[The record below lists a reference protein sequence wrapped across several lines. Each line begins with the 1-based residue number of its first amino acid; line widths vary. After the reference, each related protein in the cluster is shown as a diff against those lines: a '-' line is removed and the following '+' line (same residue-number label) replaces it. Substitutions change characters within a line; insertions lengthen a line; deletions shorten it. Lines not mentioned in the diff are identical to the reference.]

1 MTFGNQSFYLL
12 FQGMTLFNI
21 MIVVVVKMNYWGS
34 LCLCDILQYHDCGRG
49 ENELLGFLVFI
60 SLFIGC
66 GYCMKYF
73 LFIVANTSTCVVV
86 KGVVRSLEKVMWLG
100 IDPLVFLLDA
110 LVRDWLYWRD
120 FSLCRCKWGC
130 SYLVTFFFY

>member
-1 MTFGNQSFYLL
+1 
-12 FQGMTLFNI
+12 
-21 MIVVVVKMNYWGS
+21 
-34 LCLCDILQYHDCGRG
+34 
-49 ENELLGFLVFI
+49 
-60 SLFIGC
+60 
-66 GYCMKYF
+66 MKYF

-100 IDPLVFLLDA
+100 IDPLMFLLDA

>member
-1 MTFGNQSFYLL
+1 
-12 FQGMTLFNI
+12 
-21 MIVVVVKMNYWGS
+21 
-34 LCLCDILQYHDCGRG
+34 
-49 ENELLGFLVFI
+49 
-60 SLFIGC
+60 
-66 GYCMKYF
+66 MKYF

-86 KGVVRSLEKVMWLG
+86 KGVVRSLEKAMWLG